1 MNKDWDVVV
10 LTDARYIEKNYDDE
24 YSQNVILE
32 DQLVVD
38 ALKRKGLRVFRTNWD
53 NSKFDWST
61 TNYILF
67 RTTWDYFDR
76 YDEFKPWL
84 EKVSQLTNL
93 INPADLIKWNIDKF
107 YLRDLEQKGIAI
119 PPTIFIEKE
128 TPKSLSEIVGESDWD
143 EFILKPAISG
153 AARHTYR
160 FLKDKISP
168 EAIEA
173 FNYLNPNE
181 RFLLQEYQSK
191 ITSKGEVAFMVFGGE
206 FSHAILKKSK
216 SGDFRVQDDF
226 GGTVHHYQASAKE
239 IDFVEKTIATIEPTP
254 IYARVDVMW
263 DNNNNLCLGELE
275 MIEPELWFRYQPF
288 SADRLAET
296 ISFLF
301 DQQQS

>member
-1 MNKDWDVVV
+1 MVNKDWDVVV
-10 LTDARYIEKNYDDE
+10 LTDARYIGENYNDE
-24 YSQNVILE
+24 YSRNVILE
-32 DQLVVD
+32 DQLVVE

-76 YDEFKPWL
+76 YDEFEPWL
-84 EKVSQLTNL
+84 GKVSQLTNL

-107 YLRDLEQKGIAI
+107 YLQDLNDKGIAI
-119 PPTIFIEKE
+119 PPSIFIEKGC
-128 TPKSLSEIVGESDWD
+128 TKSLSEIVKESDWC

-160 FLKDKISP
+160 FKKDQISP

-173 FNYLNPNE
+173 FNSLNPKE
-181 RFLLQEYQSK
+181 RFLLQEYQTK

-206 FSHAILKKSK
+206 FSHAILKKAK

-239 IDFVEKTIATIEPTP
+239 IEFVEKTVAMIEPTP

-296 ISFLF
+296 ISSLF
-301 DQQQS
+301 D

>member
-32 DQLVVD
+32 DQLVVE

-61 TNYILF
+61 TNDILF

-76 YDEFKPWL
+76 YGEFEPWL
-84 EKVSQLTNL
+84 EKVSHLTNL

-107 YLRDLEQKGIAI
+107 YMSDLEQKGIAI

-173 FNYLNPNE
+173 FNSLNPNE

-191 ITSKGEVAFMVFGGE
+191 ITTKGEVAFMVFGGE
-206 FSHAILKKSK
+206 FSHAILKKAK

-301 DQQQS
+301 D